1 MRVGDLKLC
10 GSGGAGSRSRCLS
23 RSMHA
28 LDQLRRPQYRALGA
42 VSALEGSKSRLGH
55 RLGPRLVGARALG
68 TWSTW
73 SADGNLCPGTPAS
86 AARLPPSR
94 GYGMR
99 LGRQRRYGHHTYATG
114 GRYCPSSSSG
124 VVNGRS
130 LPAERPKDWPCRA
143 VALPYIADVAVPIG
157 WRPIWRRPDASIN
170 ASKDGLLRLGDDS
183 SCNHRSSRSVHAL
196 GQLKRSQY
204 RALGAINALEGSK
217 PRPDRAKML
226 TLCGAPEGS

>member
-1 MRVGDLKLC
+1 MC

-55 RLGPRLVGARALG
+55 RLGPRLVGAG
-68 TWSTW
+68 
-73 SADGNLCPGTPAS
+73 
-86 AARLPPSR
+86 
-94 GYGMR
+94 R